1 MNTSCNYGKNTL
13 LCGTRADL
21 VSKTINAFPVV
32 AATDAASN
40 SAADINTALDAL
52 AATVTAALALGS
64 STNIS
69 ALQVNSGER
78 IGGDGPLNGVGAVA
92 SQTYCLSLISLV
104 GVLCSQNYI
113 PLFEMTSAP

>member
-1 MNTSCNYGKNTL
+1 MPTDATYGKYNL
-13 LCGTRADL
+13 LCGTRADT
-21 VSKTINAFPVV
+21 VAKTINAFPAV

-52 AATVTAALALGS
+52 AATVSAALALGS

-78 IGGDGPLNGVGAVA
+78 IGGDGNLNGIGAVA

-113 PLFEMTSAP
+113 RII